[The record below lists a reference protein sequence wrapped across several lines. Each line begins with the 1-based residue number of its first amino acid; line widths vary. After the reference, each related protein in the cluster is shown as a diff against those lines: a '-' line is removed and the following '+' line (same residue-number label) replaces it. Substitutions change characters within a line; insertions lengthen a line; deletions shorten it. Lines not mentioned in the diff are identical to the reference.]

1 MTVPPILKTQV
12 THPGR
17 ANPENAKA
25 TDKQAEHRP
34 GGALSNPRD
43 EIKARTNK
51 GLIEAMFG
59 AADKS
64 NDKAMRIFYREVLD
78 KLNTELGEAFAAT
91 EDRLASK
98 ADDFWSPEN
107 TAERIA
113 NGALGHF
120 DTFKKQHPSL
130 SETEQ
135 VEQFLVKIGGAIDEG
150 FGEALKVLDGLG
162 VYAGSIKDNADSTRA
177 LVDER
182 LAAFRE
188 ARLNPQQ

>member
-12 THPGR
+12 SHPGR
-17 ANPENAKA
+17 ANPENAKT
-25 TDKQAEHRP
+25 TDKQAEHNP
-34 GGALSNPRD
+34 GAELSSVRD
-43 EIKARTNK
+43 ELKARSNK

-64 NDKAMRIFYREVLD
+64 NDKSMRIFFREVLD
-78 KLNTELGEAFAAT
+78 KLNTELGEEFAVT
-91 EDRLASK
+91 EDRMASER
-98 ADDFWSPEN
+98 DDFWSPEN
-107 TAERIA
+107 TAERIV

-120 DTFKKQHPSL
+120 DTFKKQHPDL
-130 SETEQ
+130 TEPEQ
-135 VEQFLVKIGGAIDEG
+135 VEQFLAKITKSIDQG
-150 FGEALKVLDGLG
+150 FGEAVKVLDGLG
-162 VYAGSIKDNADSTRA
+162 VYAGNIKDNAEATRA